1 MRPQN
6 TKHYYRALRIDLFL
20 GVLTP
25 IINFIAERKDHKQ
38 STLKTY
44 FIIMKTIKFLSLLML
59 VALSAGFAS
68 CSDDDDVDSEAL
80 LGTWEA
86 TYTEG
91 WYKDTDYP
99 KDNADWKGTWAQYG
113 DDSML
118 PAVLT
123 LGKDGKGTYR
133 YDYNVRDYPCTWS
146 VNGNKFSFTTTD
158 ENGKDDTATVKVVS
172 QTDTELQVEFSYK
185 KDSESGYEKTTYKKK

>member
-68 CSDDDDVDSEAL
+68 CSDDEDFEAADL
-80 LGTWEA
+80 VGTWEA
-86 TYTEG
+86 THSDG
-91 WYKDTDYP
+91 WSKDPENPVDDGEWSGPVEEDEKDQITFKADGTGIGDDGDTFKWQLDGNKLTTIYSDYRDSGKILKLTGNELVVESYFKKDTWEVYS
-99 KDNADWKGTWAQYG
+99 KD
-113 DDSML
+113 
-118 PAVLT
+118 
-123 LGKDGKGTYR
+123 
-133 YDYNVRDYPCTWS
+133 
-146 VNGNKFSFTTTD
+146 
-158 ENGKDDTATVKVVS
+158 
-172 QTDTELQVEFSYK
+172 
-185 KDSESGYEKTTYKKK
+185 TYKRVK

>member
-1 MRPQN
+1 
-6 TKHYYRALRIDLFL
+6 
-20 GVLTP
+20 
-25 IINFIAERKDHKQ
+25 
-38 STLKTY
+38 
-44 FIIMKTIKFLSLLML
+44 MKTIKFLSLLMF

-68 CSDDDDVDSEAL
+68 CSDDDDVDSESL

-99 KDNADWKGTWAQYG
+99 EDDATWEGTWAQYG
-113 DDSML
+113 DDSVL
-118 PAVLT
+118 PAVMT

-133 YDYNVRDYPCTWS
+133 YDYNIKDHSCTWG
-146 VNGNKFSFTTTD
+146 VKGNKLSITITD
-158 ENGKDDTATVKVVS
+158 ENGDDTTSTVKVIS

-185 KDSESGYEKTTYKKK
+185 GGSESMYEKTTYKKK

>member
-68 CSDDDDVDSEAL
+68 CSDDEDFEAADL
-80 LGTWEA
+80 VGTWEA
-86 TYTEG
+86 THTEG
-91 WYKDTDYP
+91 WYKDSQYP
-99 KDNADWKGTWAQYG
+99 DKDETWNGSGKDELGESFLPSKLQFNADRTGVDIYVY
-113 DDSML
+113 DD
-118 PAVLT
+118 
-123 LGKDGKGTYR
+123 
-133 YDYNVRDYPCTWS
+133 
-146 VNGNKFSFTTTD
+146 D
-158 ENGKDDTATVKVVS
+158 ENFEWAIKGSDLAITYSDARTVIVKIV
-172 QTDTELQVEFSYK
+172 DLTENKAVVEFSFNK
-185 KDSESGYEKTTYKKK
+185 GVESLYEKVTYTRVK